1 MSEPAADLAR
11 RSPDVTYV
19 YEEGGQP
26 CGYCWC
32 WSPPEGWDMENV
44 AKYLPIGDGWVGLAD
59 THPECWQM
67 VMDYEEDVRRN
78 PG

>member
-1 MSEPAADLAR
+1 VTEPAAELAR
-11 RSPDVTYV
+11 RAVAYV

-26 CGYCWC
+26 CGYCWG
-32 WSPPEGWDMENV
+32 WSPPDGWDMENV
-44 AKYLPIGDGWVGLAD
+44 DQYLPRGDGWIGLAD

-67 VMDYEEDVRRN
+67 VEDYMEDVRRN